1 MVAGLRGREQVRLSP
16 GAGRDI
22 AGDVRRLIR
31 QLAPVPPSDPLAD
44 ERRMTDVGYDSV
56 RLVELFIECEAT
68 FGVPVPGE
76 ILDAGPLTVGR
87 LVAHL
92 RAALPAREGD

>member
-1 MVAGLRGREQVRLSP
+1 
-16 GAGRDI
+16 
-22 AGDVRRLIR
+22 
-31 QLAPVPPSDPLAD
+31 
-44 ERRMTDVGYDSV
+44 MTDVGYDSV